1 MFWTVGASQI
11 EILALTFKDVSVID
25 YSVCSLP
32 VLKRIRDFT
41 ITDVDHLYS
50 DGHSLLSCT
59 IDIATHVNT
68 SQEKTDVEHNCYS
81 SKQNKKHR
89 LYLQYWSQLGY

>member
-1 MFWTVGASQI
+1 MCFERSV
-11 EILALTFKDVSVID
+11 LALTFKDVSVID

-32 VLKRIRDFT
+32 VLKRICDFT

-59 IDIATHVNT
+59 SDIATQVNT
-68 SQEKTDVEHNCYS
+68 SQENTDNS

-89 LYLQYWSQLGY
+89 IYLQY

>member
-1 MFWTVGASQI
+1 MVGATQI

-32 VLKRIRDFT
+32 VLKRICDFT
-41 ITDVDHLYS
+41 ITDVDHFYS
-50 DGHSLLSCT
+50 DGHSQLSCT

-68 SQEKTDVEHNCYS
+68 SQENTDVEHNCYS
-81 SKQNKKHR
+81 SKQNKITR
-89 LYLQYWSQLGY
+89 IYLQY